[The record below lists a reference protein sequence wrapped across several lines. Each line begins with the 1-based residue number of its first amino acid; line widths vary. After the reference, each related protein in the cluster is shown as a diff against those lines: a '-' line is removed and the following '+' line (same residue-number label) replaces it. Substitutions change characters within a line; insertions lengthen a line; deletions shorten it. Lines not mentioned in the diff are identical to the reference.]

1 MAQVNLL
8 IHGKPYSIACDEG
21 QERRVQE
28 IGKLVDARVR
38 EIAAAGAGTTEPHLL
53 VLASLVMMDEIWE
66 LRETVNNMSRQAQ
79 LQAKPV
85 RDTAPAPEGV
95 ITTDEEREILA
106 AIDHLAAR
114 IDSVAERISK
124 I

>member
-1 MAQVNLL
+1 MAQVNVV

-28 IGKLVDARVR
+28 IGRLVDARVKQ
-38 EIAAAGAGTTEPHLL
+38 IAEAGAANTEPHLL
-53 VLASLVMMDEIWE
+53 VLTSLVMADEIWE
-66 LRETVNNMSRQAQ
+66 LREAVNAMGRQAQ
-79 LQAKPV
+79 AMQTAEKQKAKTMP
-85 RDTAPAPEGV
+85 D
-95 ITTDEEREILA
+95 DEEQEILA

-114 IDSVAERISK
+114 IDSVADRLAK

>member
-1 MAQVNLL
+1 MAQVNLT
-8 IHGKPYSIACDEG
+8 IHGKPYAIACDEG

-28 IGKLVDARVR
+28 IGSLVDTRVR

-66 LRETVNNMSRQAQ
+66 LRETVNNMSQQAQ
-79 LQAKPV
+79 LQAKPS
-85 RDTAPAPEGV
+85 RDTAPQAETV
-95 ITTDEEREILA
+95 TSEEEQEILA

-114 IDSVAERISK
+114 IDSVAERLSK